1 MAGNG
6 VSARRFLGEGTVNPV
21 GRSRPAR
28 TGSDQRFQEDIV
40 RIVKAV
46 AVGLAVAAA
55 TVTAAGSAVAEPE
68 PKENIYIDV
77 TVLGCSIGAGLGG
90 DVLVALGGG
99 SGSSALVNSSLA
111 ARMRAAGCLPRL

>member
-1 MAGNG
+1 M
-6 VSARRFLGEGTVNPV
+6 
-21 GRSRPAR
+21 
-28 TGSDQRFQEDIV
+28 

-55 TVTAAGSAVAEPE
+55 TVAGADSAVAEPE
-68 PKENIYIDV
+68 QKENIYIDV
-77 TVLGCSIGAGLGG
+77 SVLGCSVGAGLGG

-111 ARMRAAGCLPRL
+111 ARLRAAGCLPRL